1 MSFFE
6 RNRKKYQ
13 MRISHKFFTSVLSF
27 GLLLSLYS
35 TSRVQATDF
44 PPALNYDDF
53 IHSVQLDAVDA
64 KLYFARQLLNVHV
77 HVPGRDVQ
85 VRTDIVDS
93 QGKIRTTKERVH
105 RYKNGMSLGEIDG
118 WVSAC
123 AGGKCLDGPNTVPLE
138 PGVYWMVFSE
148 NGKIFSAE
156 WFEVRAYSLG
166 EGRFAKGQVFYS
178 YLPQSQMARLS
189 FESDGQ
195 FVVEAGFAGEKAVAD
210 QSSIN
215 LKLLANLKLNGQVI
229 AKLPGK
235 EAHRV
240 TLYPYTTLLQL
251 HLSGAKNNAMLKKTD
266 LKDGNYELEI
276 QLEGKLYRK
285 FSFQIKAGKWVY
297 QGRQKDNT
305 QPPER
310 MIVSEKSAW
319 LWNSLSKEPAYPMP
333 NINLTAASLPSLPTL
348 PF

>member
-1 MSFFE
+1 
-6 RNRKKYQ
+6 
-13 MRISHKFFTSVLSF
+13 MRITHKIFTAVLSL
-27 GLLLSLYS
+27 GLLLGVCS
-35 TSRVQATDF
+35 TPRVQATDY

-53 IHSVQLDAVDA
+53 IQSIQLDAVDA
-64 KLYFARQLLNVHV
+64 NLYFARQLLNVHV
-77 HVPGRDVQ
+77 YVPGRDVQ

-105 RYKNGMSLGEIDG
+105 RYKNGMSLGEIDA

-148 NGKIFSAE
+148 KGKIFSAE
-156 WFEVRAYSLG
+156 WFEVRSYSLG

-178 YLPQSQMARLS
+178 YLPQTQMARLS

-195 FVVEAGFAGEKAVAD
+195 FVVEAGFAGEKAVTD

-215 LKLLANLKLNGQVI
+215 LKLLANLKFNGKVI

-251 HLSGAKNNAMLKKTD
+251 QLSGATNNALLKKND

-276 QLEGKLYRK
+276 QLDGKLYRK

-319 LWNSLSKEPAYPMP
+319 LWNSLSKEPVYLLPQVT
-333 NINLTAASLPSLPTL
+333 LSAASPPTLPTL

>member
-1 MSFFE
+1 
-6 RNRKKYQ
+6 

-27 GLLLSLYS
+27 GLLLGLYS

-53 IHSVQLDAVDA
+53 IHSVQLDAVDS

-77 HVPGRDVQ
+77 YVPGRDVQ

-105 RYKNGMSLGEIDG
+105 RYKNGLSLGEIDG

-123 AGGKCLDGPNTVPLE
+123 AGGKCLDGPHSVPLE

-156 WFEVRAYSLG
+156 WFEVRAYPLG
-166 EGRFAKGQVFYS
+166 EGRFSKGQVFYS
-178 YLPQSQMARLS
+178 YLPQTQMARLS

-215 LKLLANLKLNGQVI
+215 LKLLANLKLNGKVI

-251 HLSGAKNNAMLKKTD
+251 HLSGATNNAMLKKSD

-285 FSFQIKAGKWVY
+285 FTFQIKAGKWVY

-319 LWNSLSKEPAYPMP
+319 LWNSLSKEPVYLLPDIKFSAS
-333 NINLTAASLPSLPTL
+333 SLPSLPPL